1 MTRENL
7 AVSWRDLLWAMRRM
21 EARGTLRGGRF
32 VSGFSGEQFALP
44 EAVDALRSVRKLK
57 PSGERVTV
65 SAADPLNLAGIVL
78 PGPRV
83 PALPTNSVTYTDGAV
98 APAGDITPPGL
109 SA

>member
-1 MTRENL
+1 
-7 AVSWRDLLWAMRRM
+7 VSWRDLLWAMRRM
-21 EARGTLRGGRF
+21 EARGTIRGGRF

-44 EAVDALRSVRKLK
+44 EAVEALRSVRKLK
-57 PSGERVTV
+57 LTGERVKI

-83 PALPTNSVTYTDGAV
+83 PALPTNSVTYVDGIV
-98 APAGDITPPGL
+98 AAEGEVAAPVL